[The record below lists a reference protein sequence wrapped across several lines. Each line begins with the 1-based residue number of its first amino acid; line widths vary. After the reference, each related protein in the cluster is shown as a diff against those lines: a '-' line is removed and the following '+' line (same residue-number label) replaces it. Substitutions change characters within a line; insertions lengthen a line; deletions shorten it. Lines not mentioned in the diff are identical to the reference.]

1 MNAEHSSH
9 IRRVDRTTLKY
20 IINPDNRQHLSFFGP
35 YLGYLNASV
44 PIEK

>member
-9 IRRVDRTTLKY
+9 IRTVDRTTLKY
-20 IINPDNRQHLSFFGP
+20 IINPDNRRRLSFLDP

-44 PIEK
+44 PTEK